1 MIEEAK
7 RWETYSQ
14 VLSAKDIR
22 LSYSQCAS
30 TASYDLLTHEVILPM
45 WDCLDEESTQALTS
59 HEIGHAKFSDYELE
73 AFKDL
78 FARYKDLFN
87 VVEDARIE
95 RLMKQEFKGLNR
107 IFKDGYSILANEGI
121 FPLDGIDKAS
131 LVERLNIFAKFGFM
145 VEVPF
150 FNKEESS
157 FAFRL
162 MNLSTKADVVDL
174 CEDVYVYLKE
184 KIDEESNQQDEL
196 KASDDGTSLDQQN
209 ENGEDADDGLDASA
223 SSSSNGGSGKR
234 KSSEVEG
241 KETKPSSL
249 DGMLEDGRTR
259 QFAESI
265 EKMHIEERESNDSGK
280 PIVLRSKDILDETYM
295 KLDKDHIKKFE
306 CGSRGK
312 RNRKKL
318 IDMVERAAAEAAALF
333 SQKKSALE
341 NSAKRRMHS
350 GRLDTRKLAKHSV
363 SDAIFRVTE
372 KLPKGKNHGV
382 VLLLDLSSSMGRDKN
397 VQKCACLQA
406 AILARFCQIVGIDFS
421 IIGFG
426 CELIS
431 CWSRTDSKVVIKLA
445 DSSCLNL
452 DFLVSVATMSSSSIV
467 RIKEEN
473 GNFYSIGLGGC
484 TPTIEGL
491 IAAREEVKAM
501 RGRGVEKAAIIISTD
516 GGYSTQIHSTD
527 ERIYVG
533 EAKRIL
539 LDGKAF
545 KVSDLKGL
553 DASKASQAR
562 DWGFELVAG
571 YIRKETGASIIFSCI
586 GSDYTIKLAMDI
598 WKGVEVQ
605 ADNGHKLNVGWKSFE
620 PYLFKHMYVSGQ
632 NLYPI
637 DFESVFFKTCTSM
650 SIAKPFLIDN
660 YIVMNSSKVFIEKS
674 EKKDFNGLE
683 SDDIVAKLVLSNR
696 TLEACKAFA
705 KAFVEFFS

>member
-121 FPLDGIDKAS
+121 FPLDGVDKAS

-223 SSSSNGGSGKR
+223 GASSNEGSGKR
-234 KSSEVEG
+234 KSSKDEG
-241 KETKPSSL
+241 KETKSSSL

-265 EKMHIEERESNDSGK
+265 EKMHIEERESNNSGK
-280 PIVLRSKDILDETYM
+280 PIVLRSKDILNETYM
-295 KLDKDHIKKFE
+295 KLDKDYIKKFE
-306 CGSRGK
+306 CDSRGK

-382 VLLLDLSSSMGRDKN
+382 VLLLDLSSSMGRDTN

-426 CELIS
+426 CELVS

-452 DFLVSVATMSSSSIV
+452 DFLVSVATMSSSRAV

-501 RGRGVEKAAIIISTD
+501 RGRGVEKAAIISTD

-527 ERIYVG
+527 EKIFVG

-545 KVSDLKGL
+545 EVSDLKGL

-620 PYLFKHMYVSGQ
+620 PYLFYLLYVSGQ

-637 DFESVFFKTCTSM
+637 DFESVFFKACTSM

-674 EKKDFNGLE
+674 EKKDFDGLE